1 MISHEYVVT
10 AAHCFEKVTHG
21 KIHEKIKN
29 LTCGA
34 KYNRNLL
41 NPIHIIK
48 HPKWNGSTH
57 DIAVIHI
64 HKIKYS
70 LGIRPACVI
79 SKEELLMDSKLTV
92 VGTGKTRKSF
102 LNKNVN

>member
-48 HPKWNGSTH
+48 HPRWQYSAH
-57 DIAVIHI
+57 DVAVIHI